1 MEILIEKEYLYA
13 SSKGTDST
21 DYCRQQLKQCGRC
34 LHAPEGWLQGHP
46 AGAHGGRTGRGTGLK
61 RESRPGCAGRYPR

>member
-13 SSKGTDST
+13 SSKGTDPT
-21 DYCRQQLKQCGRC
+21 DHCRQQHQQCDRC

-46 AGAHGGRTGRGTGLK
+46 ARAHGGR
-61 RESRPGCAGRYPR
+61 AGRDPGL